1 MLGILL
7 NGLGDYNI
15 QVKQSAF
22 ISLGKHLF
30 GEESSFEEKAELFKL
45 TAKILTLI
53 AEDRNKNL
61 MMLTNSVGMHY
72 IYRFISDYN
81 FCWRFKYG
89 FCRKSS
95 FLSWNL

>member
-30 GEESSFEEKAELFKL
+30 GEENSFEEKAKLFK
-45 TAKILTLI
+45 TNG
-53 AEDRNKNL
+53 EKNPY
-61 MMLTNSVGMHY
+61 SY
-72 IYRFISDYN
+72 
-81 FCWRFKYG
+81 
-89 FCRKSS
+89 CRG
-95 FLSWNL
+95 

>member
-30 GEESSFEEKAELFKL
+30 GEENSFEEKAELFKL
-45 TAKILTLI
+45 TAK
-53 AEDRNKNL
+53 
-61 MMLTNSVGMHY
+61 
-72 IYRFISDYN
+72 
-81 FCWRFKYG
+81 
-89 FCRKSS
+89 KS
-95 FLSWNL
+95 LLLLQKIETKT